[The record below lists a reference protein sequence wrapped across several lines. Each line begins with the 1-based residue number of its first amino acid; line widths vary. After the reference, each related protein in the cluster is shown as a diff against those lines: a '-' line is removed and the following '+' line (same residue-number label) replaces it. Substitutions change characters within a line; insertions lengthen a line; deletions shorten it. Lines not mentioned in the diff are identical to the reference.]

1 VSVHSLHDKPPRVAA
16 LGGFGVT
23 ILFIAKSTPDTLTKT
38 AISDI
43 INRLK
48 QNLMCASV
56 CGGHIT
62 KFKNIADERTVA
74 VMTREEKLNKIVEI
88 LHEDCKTPL
97 EEIQVAIGA
106 ETLAEVGDMID
117 ELIAK
122 RVILGYGAIVDWDK
136 LENYDKVV
144 AYIEIK
150 VTPQRYK
157 GFDRIAE
164 RIYRYDEVKELN
176 LISGTYDFGVTVEG
190 RSIKDISLFVSDHLG
205 PMESI
210 IGTATH
216 FVLKRYKKDGII
228 LCEPPKDERE
238 VISI

>member
-1 VSVHSLHDKPPRVAA
+1 
-16 LGGFGVT
+16 
-23 ILFIAKSTPDTLTKT
+23 
-38 AISDI
+38 
-43 INRLK
+43 
-48 QNLMCASV
+48 
-56 CGGHIT
+56 
-62 KFKNIADERTVA
+62 
-74 VMTREEKLNKIVEI
+74 MTREEKQNKIVEI
-88 LHEDCKTPL
+88 LHENCRTPL
-97 EEIQVAIGA
+97 EEIKNAVGA
-106 ETLAEVGDMID
+106 DSLAEVGEMID
-117 ELIAK
+117 ELMEK

-136 LENYDKVV
+136 LENYDNVV

-190 RSIKDISLFVSDHLG
+190 KNIKDISLFVSEHLA

-216 FVLKRYKKDGII
+216 FVLKRYKKDGIVI
-228 LCEPPKDERE
+228 CEPPKDERE

>member
-1 VSVHSLHDKPPRVAA
+1 MKTIPSAAVSELPPYRK
-16 LGGFGVT
+16 
-23 ILFIAKSTPDTLTKT
+23 IKKRKD
-38 AISDI
+38 
-43 INRLK
+43 
-48 QNLMCASV
+48 
-56 CGGHIT
+56 CGL
-62 KFKNIADERTVA
+62 
-74 VMTREEKLNKIVEI
+74 MTREEKLNKIVEI
-88 LHEDCKTPL
+88 LHGDCKTPL
-97 EEIQVAIGA
+97 EEIAKQTEA
-106 ETLAEVGDMID
+106 ESLAEVGEMID
-117 ELIAK
+117 ELSEK

-136 LENYDKVV
+136 LENCDKVI

-190 RSIKDISLFVSDHLG
+190 INIKDISLFVSEHLA

-210 IGTATH
+210 ISTATH
-216 FVLKRYKKDGII
+216 FVLKKYKKDGIVI
-228 LCEPPKDERE
+228 CEPPKDERE